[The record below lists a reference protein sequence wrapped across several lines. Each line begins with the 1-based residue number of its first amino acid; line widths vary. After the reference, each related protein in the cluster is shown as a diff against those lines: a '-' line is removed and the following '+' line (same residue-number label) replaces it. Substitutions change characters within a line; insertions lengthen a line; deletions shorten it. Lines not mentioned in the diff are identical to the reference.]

1 MNAESDITQPDRRRF
16 GWEQFRFVVAALLL
30 TAAIYKIFRMQEIL
44 TGSGLLRTMPRL
56 VAVAS
61 FEAAAATW
69 LTVGN
74 RFWSWLLTLTTFG
87 VFIASALYAIATNQS
102 CNCFGEQ
109 LTPETMVVID
119 AVVLLLTL
127 FLRPGTCTASS
138 RSLTRQ
144 LAASLVVG
152 GLVATVALG
161 RYDVLMKI
169 ERTRLLVADVLVGK
183 TWPLDGTV
191 DPRLAELS
199 SGKWMV
205 LILNEDCSPCR
216 NLVGRFFADPATHRP
231 EERTAIFVF
240 SRDTDHWRFQFDRVE
255 LTPPD
260 DALLSW
266 PHGKPSVISPAVFLL
281 DNNIVVDGA
290 EGNETEGFLG
300 SRLSRTETPSP

>member
-1 MNAESDITQPDRRRF
+1 
-16 GWEQFRFVVAALLL
+16 
-30 TAAIYKIFRMQEIL
+30 
-44 TGSGLLRTMPRL
+44 
-56 VAVAS
+56 
-61 FEAAAATW
+61 
-69 LTVGN
+69 
-74 RFWSWLLTLTTFG
+74 
-87 VFIASALYAIATNQS
+87 
-102 CNCFGEQ
+102 
-109 LTPETMVVID
+109 MVVID